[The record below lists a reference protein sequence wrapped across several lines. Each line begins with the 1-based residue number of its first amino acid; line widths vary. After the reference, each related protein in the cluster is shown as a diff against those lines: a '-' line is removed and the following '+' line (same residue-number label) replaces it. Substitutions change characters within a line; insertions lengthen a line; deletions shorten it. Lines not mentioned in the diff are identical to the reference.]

1 MHKHIARLRGG
12 GCCASVQQE
21 RVKEV
26 SFPAA
31 SKGYDDAASIWEAM
45 RAGEAI
51 LVRASWLLKRAG
63 YEEGEVE
70 VEVGGTSV
78 YDHARAGP
86 KMIDTKKVMKPGWV
100 QRREAAPLP
109 HRSQIEKDHP
119 EAIMPV
125 EECEAGHN
133 KMRAVLAG
141 KDTWGR
147 HMASEAQRAALD
159 AVPVLV
165 ASHCW
170 ETPDHPDPEARTL
183 RALAKEL
190 AGTWGDDD
198 GGFRVRPESGL
209 PLYRAWGLSDVGV
222 FVDWASLYQKPR
234 SDAQA
239 ACFGRALANMSL
251 WYAHR
256 LTTVLL
262 ARGQDARL
270 FEYEKDASGALRR
283 TERPNARDG
292 RGWPYYEQARRAP
305 APSPPLPS

>member
-1 MHKHIARLRGG
+1 M
-12 GCCASVQQE
+12 QQE

-45 RAGEAI
+45 RDEQAI

-70 VEVGGTSV
+70 VEYTVKENGELV
-78 YDHARAGP
+78 
-86 KMIDTKKVMKPGWV
+86 KKKAKKPGWV
-100 QRREAAPLP
+100 QRRDAAPLP
-109 HRSQIEKDHP
+109 HRAQIEKDHP

-125 EECEAGHN
+125 EECEAGHT
-133 KMRAVLAG
+133 KMREVAAKVV
-141 KDTWGR
+141 KVYPNP
-147 HMASEAQRAALD
+147 EAQRAALE

-183 RALAKEL
+183 RALAKAL
-190 AGTWGDDD
+190 AGGWGEWY
-198 GGFRVRPESGL
+198 GNPRPTGLL

-251 WYAHR
+251 WYAHK

-262 ARGQDARL
+262 VWGQDEHLR
-270 FEYEKDASGALRR
+270 EYEKDASGALQR
-283 TERPNARDG
+283 TCLL
-292 RGWPYYEQARRAP
+292 YTS
-305 APSPPLPS
+305 PSPRDRG